1 MTKSKKYDYQVIQD
15 NTCWSAKII
24 RQVTSKKTIVSKR
37 QDGFA
42 TESDAE
48 AWGQSEI
55 KAFLQKKMRPLGI
68 CLNGFYAVFYL
79 EYTGLFCDAVEK
91 LDVGAGQP

>member
-55 KAFLQKKMRPLGI
+55 KAFLQN
-68 CLNGFYAVFYL
+68 LN
-79 EYTGLFCDAVEK
+79 ERNKRRSRQSEK
-91 LDVGAGQP
+91 EQEQE